1 MLSLVNNGPPF
12 LYFFSKKVKT
22 GELFGNSNQQF
33 ITGTDI
39 LMQQGFTIVPVQ
51 LYIYNGTA
59 AVLDAQ
65 LKNNSNDNYSDAVS
79 MAVNEGSICNMMET
93 ANITFRWL
101 YSPGNVSSMY
111 IQFTILDPS
120 PDPYVYIQLLY
131 TAAKLYP

>member
-1 MLSLVNNGPPF
+1 MLSLINNGPPF

-51 LYIYNGTA
+51 LYIWNGTA
-59 AVLDAQ
+59 NVLDAQ
-65 LKNNSNDNYSDAVS
+65 LFNAGNQPYNEIVS
-79 MAVNEGSICNMMET
+79 MVNNEGSLSNMAE
-93 ANITFRWL
+93 AGNITYRWL
-101 YSPGNVSSMY
+101 TTPGNVSSMY

-120 PDPYVYIQLLY
+120 PDVYVYIQLLY

>member
-1 MLSLVNNGPPF
+1 MLSLINNGPPF
-12 LYFFSKKVKT
+12 LYFFSKKVTT

-39 LMQQGFTIVPVQ
+39 LAAQGFTIVPVQ
-51 LYIYNGTA
+51 LYIFNGSA

-65 LKNNSNDNYSDAVS
+65 LFNAANQPYTEIVS
-79 MAVNEGSICNMMET
+79 MVNSEGSISNMAEA
-93 ANITFRWL
+93 ANITYRWL
-101 YSPGNVSSMY
+101 STPGNISSMY

-120 PDPYVYIQLLY
+120 PDPFIYIQLLY